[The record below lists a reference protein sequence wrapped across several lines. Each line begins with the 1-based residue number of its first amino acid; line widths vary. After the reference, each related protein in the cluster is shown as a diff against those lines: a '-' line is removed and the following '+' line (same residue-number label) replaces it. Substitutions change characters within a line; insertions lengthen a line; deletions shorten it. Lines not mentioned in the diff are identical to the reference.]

1 MIISYTYPLFDRMNG
16 LLISLIVR
24 SISCIAE
31 AYHAGLSA
39 HRRKTVQKA
48 FMSGQIR
55 TVVATVAFGM
65 GLNKPDIRAVIHY
78 NMPGT
83 FEGYVQEV
91 GRAGR
96 DGLIAHCHLF
106 LNPGVM

>member
-1 MIISYTYPLFDRMNG
+1 MNG
-16 LLISLIVR
+16 QTRI
-24 SISCIAE
+24 
-31 AYHAGLSA
+31 
-39 HRRKTVQKA
+39 
-48 FMSGQIR
+48 
-55 TVVATVAFGM
+55 VVATVAFGM
-65 GLNKPDIRAVIHY
+65 GLNKPDIRVVIHY

-106 LNPGVM
+106 LSPAVFAFILYNQIFHLYESYLSEPLFFYFRKKMISGNCVDIFMQMV